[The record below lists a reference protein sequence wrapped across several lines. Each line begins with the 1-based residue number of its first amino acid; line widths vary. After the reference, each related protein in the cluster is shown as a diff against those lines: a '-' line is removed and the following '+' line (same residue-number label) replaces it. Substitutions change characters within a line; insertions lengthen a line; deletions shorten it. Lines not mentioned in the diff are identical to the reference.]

1 MSNILSNCSYESYLK
16 DQLGTISNKFK
27 VKVYKRAGSEMWE
40 GFESGI
46 DLRIQIRWEDR
57 QIFEFLVEKNFWYQL
72 NSNKEDRKYM
82 RMWADAKINTLK
94 SGIIK
99 KKSKST
105 TTKKVYKKS
114 TKNNEPYTQN
124 LFEKMKQK

>member
-1 MSNILSNCSYESYLK
+1 
-16 DQLGTISNKFK
+16 
-27 VKVYKRAGSEMWE
+27 MWE